1 MVPAE
6 IWGKTE
12 IFSVLLSGELQ
23 FNETQCA
30 DKLKLVSAGIL
41 KLFPV
46 KLLLQTT

>member
-12 IFSVLLSGELQ
+12 IFSVLLSELQ